1 MSQRNATT
9 FLVLPLLL
17 ILGLGSG
24 VLWWFTKHS
33 DNSPLRNQSQLSS
46 SSGSS
51 NTDFTKV
58 QNVPSG
64 LFNYGGSTSWATI
77 RRDVDPVI
85 ESAWPQFRLQY
96 TQTNTGAPGSVSGI
110 DMLLKNQLAFSQ
122 SSHSL
127 NVEELQQAQA
137 MGVNLKQIPVAIDSI
152 AIAVNHNLNVPGL
165 TLTQLKDIYT
175 GKLTNWN
182 SVGGPNLKITP
193 YSRRPEESGTNEVFT
208 ENVIELFTEDIL
220 GKQKLGT
227 NVQFIPTTTEA
238 LREVVKNPGGI
249 YYASAP
255 EVVSQCEVKSLPLG
269 RQASELIPPYKSPK
283 VPPSQCPQK
292 RNQLNIEVFQSG
304 EYPITRRLFVIVKQ
318 NGQIEQQAGI
328 AYANLLLTSQGQE
341 LLTKSGFI
349 SIADADSSLPID

>member
-1 MSQRNATT
+1 MSQKNATT
-9 FLVLPLLL
+9 VLVLPLLL
-17 ILGLGSG
+17 ILGLVGG

-33 DNSPLRNQSQLSS
+33 NRRDTLVNNQSQPSELD
-46 SSGSS
+46 
-51 NTDFTKV
+51 NTNFAKV

-64 LFNYGGSTSWATI
+64 QFNYGGSTSWATI
-77 RRDVDPVI
+77 RRDVDPVMK
-85 ESAWPQFRLQY
+85 SVWPQFRLQY
-96 TQTNTGAPGSVSGI
+96 TQSTTGAPGSVSGI

-127 NVEELQQAQA
+127 NTKELEQAQA

-152 AIAVNHNLNVPGL
+152 AIAVNHNLNIPGL
-165 TLTQLKDIYT
+165 TIAQLKDIYT

-208 ENVIELFTEDIL
+208 ENVIELFSEDIL

-238 LREVVKNPGGI
+238 LREVAKTLGSI

-269 RQASELIPPYKSPK
+269 RKASELVPPYLGSS
-283 VPPSQCPQK
+283 VSPSQCPQE
-292 RNQLNIEVFQSG
+292 RNKLNIAVFQSG

-318 NGQIEQQAGI
+318 NGQTEQQAGT
-328 AYANLLLTSQGQE
+328 AYANLLLTNQGQK

-349 SIADADSSLPID
+349 SIRDADSSLPID